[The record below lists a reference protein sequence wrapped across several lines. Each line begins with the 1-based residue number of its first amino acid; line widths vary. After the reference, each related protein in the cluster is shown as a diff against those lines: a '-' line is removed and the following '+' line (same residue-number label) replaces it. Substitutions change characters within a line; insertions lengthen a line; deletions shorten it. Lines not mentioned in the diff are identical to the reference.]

1 MATFTHP
8 FGTSELHRRPVSN
21 GDLLLAWDAADQLL
35 LEEYATFGSVTGA
48 PVLVVNDSFGALA
61 VALADQ
67 SVTSWSDSRT
77 AHLATESNAE
87 ANGAV
92 AITYARSTDQP
103 DSDYQ
108 AVLWRVPRSMDL
120 VRWQAHILQ
129 RTLQPGTR
137 IWAAGMDK
145 HLPDRTIDVL
155 RHLGTVNVMPGRK
168 KAHAFAIVAEAGP
181 EVSLPASP
189 GFTVPEFD
197 LDFQPSPNVF
207 GAGRIDAGSRL
218 LAERL
223 DRLPDAYRIADLG
236 AGTGVL
242 GLVAQRSQPQ
252 ATVHFYDESYQA
264 VAAAE
269 ANYRR
274 NIGDP
279 ADSGAQFFAADRMTV
294 EPTELYDVVLCNPP
308 FHQGHVVG
316 DGVAWQMFANARE
329 SLRIGGQLWI
339 VGNRHLEYH
348 TKLAR
353 LFSGV
358 RQLADHPKYVVLAA
372 TRDAKPFVAVKRTK
386 KTTTSPRSRPT
397 PS

>member
-35 LEEYATFGSVTGA
+35 LEEYAAGGDSGA
-48 PVLVVNDSFGALA
+48 SVLVVNDSFGALA
-61 VALADQ
+61 VALRAQ
-67 SVTSWSDSRT
+67 PVTSWSDSRT

-87 ANGAV
+87 ANGGA

-103 DSDYQ
+103 DSTYQ

-120 VRWQAHILQ
+120 LRWQAHILQ
-129 RTLQPGTR
+129 KTLAPGTR

-155 RHLGTVNVMPGRK
+155 RLLGGVHLVPGRK
-168 KAHAFAIVAEAGP
+168 KAHAFAIVTEAGP
-181 EVSLPASP
+181 EVSLAPSP
-189 GFTVPEFD
+189 GYAVPEFG
-197 LDFQPSPNVF
+197 LDFEPAPNVF
-207 GAGRIDAGSRL
+207 GSGRLDAGSRL

-223 DRLPDAYRIADLG
+223 DQLPDAYRVADLG

-242 GLVAQRSQPQ
+242 GLVAQRVLPQ

-269 ANYRR
+269 ANYRK

-279 ADSGAQFFAADRMTV
+279 ADTSAEFFAADRMSV
-294 EPTELYDVVLCNPP
+294 EPTELYDLVLCNPP

-316 DGVAWQMFANARE
+316 DGVAWQMFTNARE

-372 TRDAKPFVAVKRTK
+372 TRDAKPFVAVKRKK
-386 KTTTSPRSRPT
+386 KTTKSPRSRPA
-397 PS
+397 PN

>member
-35 LEEYATFGSVTGA
+35 LEEYAASGAEPGSL
-48 PVLVVNDSFGALA
+48 VLVVNDSFGALA
-61 VALADQ
+61 VALANC

-92 AITYARSTDQP
+92 GITYARSTEKP
-103 DSDYQ
+103 DSACQ

-120 VRWQAHILQ
+120 LRWQAHILQ
-129 RTLQPGTR
+129 RTLRPGTQ

-155 RHLGTVNVMPGRK
+155 RLLGTVNLMPGRK
-168 KAHAFAIVAEAGP
+168 KAHAFAIFTEAGP
-181 EVSLPASP
+181 EIALPPVHGFSLP
-189 GFTVPEFD
+189 EFG
-197 LDFQPSPNVF
+197 LDIEPSANVF
-207 GAGRIDAGSRL
+207 GSGRMDAGSRL

-223 DRLPDAYRIADLG
+223 DHLPDAYRIADLG

-242 GLVAQRSQPQ
+242 GLVAQRLQPQ
-252 ATVHFYDESYQA
+252 ATVHFFDESYQA
-264 VAAAE
+264 IAATE
-269 ANYRR
+269 ANYRK

-279 ADSGAQFFAADRMTV
+279 ADTGAEFFASDRMTV

-353 LFSGV
+353 LFSSV

-372 TRDAKPFVAVKRTK
+372 TRDAKPFVAVKRKK
-386 KTTTSPRSRPT
+386 KTTKSPRSRPA
-397 PS
+397 PN